1 MANITSIDI
10 ICNAAKSEITT
21 VVHTEPEQ
29 VRVNERKRLP
39 NGETVVCESIAMVSR
54 RAFPAY
60 VHQAVN
66 AARLLAAQTRR
77 ELPGIPVTLYG
88 A

>member
-1 MANITSIDI
+1 MTITSISI
-10 ICNAAKSEITT
+10 VCNAAKSEIVTT
-21 VVHTEPEQ
+21 VHQEPES

-39 NGETVVCESIAMVSR
+39 NGETVVCESIATVTER
-54 RAFPAY
+54 TFPAY

-66 AARLLAAQTRR
+66 AARLLAEQTRQA
-77 ELPGIPVTLYG
+77 LPSIPVTLYG

>member
-1 MANITSIDI
+1 MATITSIEI
-10 ICNAAKSEITT
+10 TCNAAKHEICT

-39 NGETVVCESIAMVSR
+39 NGETVVCESISTVSR
-54 RAFPAY
+54 RTFPAY

-66 AARLLAAQTRR
+66 AARLLAEQTRR